1 MELHVEFQ
9 PHRFI
14 TRFNAIQRELD
25 AREVVY
31 IEDEDE
37 EEEEEGAEGEDAD
50 TVEEVEGPQGDG
62 NEEVEEEQLEGDGGT
77 PVEPEAGDESRLT
90 DGQGEGEFW
99 SDQSVWNCRLMCQTT
114 RSTRLNLAKW
124 PFLSLNSVRTN
135 RQKVSLLRNCMVELL
150 ADI

>member
-31 IEDEDE
+31 IEDEE
-37 EEEEEGAEGEDAD
+37 EDGAEGEDAD
-50 TVEEVEGPQGDG
+50 TEEEVGGPQGDE
-62 NEEVEEEQLEGDGGT
+62 NEEVEEARLEGDEGT
-77 PVEPEAGDESRLT
+77 HMEPEAGYESRLT

-99 SDQSVWNCRLMCQTT
+99 SDKSVWNCGLMRQTT

-124 PFLSLNSVRTN
+124 PFLSLNPVRTN
-135 RQKVSLLRNCMVELL
+135 RQKVSLSRVCMGELL